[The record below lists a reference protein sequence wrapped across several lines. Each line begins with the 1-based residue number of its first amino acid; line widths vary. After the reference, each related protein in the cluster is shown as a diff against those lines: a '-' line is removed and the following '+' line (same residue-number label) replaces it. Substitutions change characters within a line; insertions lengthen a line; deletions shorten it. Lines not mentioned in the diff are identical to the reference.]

1 MKKLNQLLNN
11 LPKNIFLTGVS
22 TDVGKTYVMKLI
34 IKEFQKNGINVA
46 AYKPISSGHSEFDNK
61 SDVNQILSALTN
73 TQHYKDINTYT
84 FTMPVSPHL
93 ASQIE
98 SNPIDVS
105 KIDERLENL
114 NNKYECVIIEGAGGW
129 KVPYSSEGFISD
141 WVTKNK
147 FPVILVVD
155 NKLGCINHALLS
167 VESIVSSGNC
177 LIGWFMNHTSEV
189 DEIIADENIKFLE
202 KHISAKFLGVI
213 KFNQE

>member
-22 TDVGKTYVMKLI
+22 TGVGKTYVMKLI
-34 IKEFQKNGINVA
+34 IKEFQKNGINVTA
-46 AYKPISSGHSEFDNK
+46 FKPISSGHSEFDNE

-98 SNPIDVS
+98 SNPIDIS
-105 KIDERLENL
+105 KIDDKLKHL
-114 NNKYECVIIEGAGGW
+114 NDKYECVIIEGAGGW

-147 FPVILVVD
+147 FPVILIVD

-167 VESIVSSGNC
+167 VESIVSSENSI
-177 LIGWFMNHTSEV
+177 IGWFMNHTSEV

-202 KHISAKFLGVI
+202 KHIPAKFLGII